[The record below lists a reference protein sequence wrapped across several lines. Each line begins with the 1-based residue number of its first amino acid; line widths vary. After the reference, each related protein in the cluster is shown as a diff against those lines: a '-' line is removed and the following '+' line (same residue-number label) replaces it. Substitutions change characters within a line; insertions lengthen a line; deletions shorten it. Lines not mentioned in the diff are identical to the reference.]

1 MVNEPPCVTKAD
13 QLHELWELHGH
24 NREGPQSY
32 KHFVN
37 MTRTS
42 RGYQCLPD
50 SYPEESCSQ
59 QGSMHLDL
67 APHRNA
73 NKEAM

>member
-1 MVNEPPCVTKAD
+1 MVNEPPSVAKAN

-32 KHFVN
+32 KHFVT

-42 RGYQCLPD
+42 RGQCLPG

-59 QGSMHLDL
+59 QLDL
-67 APHRNA
+67 AAHRDA
-73 NKEAM
+73 NQGNFKEAM